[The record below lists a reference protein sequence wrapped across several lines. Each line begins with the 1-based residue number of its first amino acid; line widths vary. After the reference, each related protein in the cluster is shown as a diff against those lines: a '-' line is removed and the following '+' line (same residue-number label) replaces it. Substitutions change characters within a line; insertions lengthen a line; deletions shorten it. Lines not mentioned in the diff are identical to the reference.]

1 MPYDSN
7 NRPQFNA
14 ADIIAS
20 MARTLEVMSYAAWC
34 DLWDEADD
42 HTDRPEDCV
51 SAGPGEDWFNVAPEL
66 DAGDLEDY
74 GVSWE
79 RDAAILYGRIW
90 QAWGV
95 DPWLVLVNNG
105 IVSLD
110 DARSWGHYAVMSA
123 LGHGVS
129 WEDRHPALEWRGL
142 AITSWQSDIDIETRE
157 WPGGE
162 WPSC

>member
-1 MPYDSN
+1 MLYDPN

-20 MARTLEVMSYAAWC
+20 MARTLEVCSYMSWC
-34 DLWDEADD
+34 DTWDETDD
-42 HTDRPEDCV
+42 QTDRPEACV
-51 SAGPGEDWFNVAPEL
+51 SAGSGEDWFDVAPER
-66 DAGDLEDY
+66 DASDLEDY

-95 DPWLVLVNNG
+95 DPWLALANSG
-105 IVSLD
+105 IVSRD

-129 WEDRHPALEWRGL
+129 WEDSHDELWWAN
-142 AITSWQSDIDIETRE
+142 QSVTVTDLNINLDVRQ

-162 WPSC
+162 WPS